1 MKSLRILSFVLVA
14 ALFVAGYTI
23 AQDNGASSE
32 KCPVTGNTGAC
43 TSGKEACDK
52 TACPVTG
59 KTNGGCPTQGV
70 ACPTTG
76 KTSGECPA
84 VKNAVANAK
93 SSCDSAQSCCGTCQ
107 GDPKLAK
114 KDGECCPETLAK
126 NGGNQTHCPV
136 SNAKINKQVFVDYKG
151 KRVYLGCKAC
161 PDTFNKSPDAY
172 VKKLEQQGVV
182 FAMAPVPQ
190 TVCPVSG
197 AKINKEVFVDYKG
210 KRVYLGC
217 NACPDKFNK
226 SPETYIKKMEQQG
239 VTFAMA
245 PAPAKSAKML
255 KKAGE
260 KMEKSG
266 EKAKECCGSCSG
278 EKKAGEC
285 SGSCEG
291 SEKKTGECAGSCSG
305 EKKSSCESKKVD
317 G

>member
-14 ALFVAGYTI
+14 ALFVAGYAI
-23 AQDNGASSE
+23 AQDNGGSSE
-32 KCPVTGNTGAC
+32 KCPVTGKTGEC
-43 TSGKEACDK
+43 TSGQKACDK
-52 TACPVTG
+52 TGCPV
-59 KTNGGCPTQGV
+59 
-70 ACPTTG
+70 TG

-107 GDPKLAK
+107 GDLKLAK
-114 KDGECCPETLAK
+114 KDGKCCPVTLAK
-126 NGGNQTHCPV
+126 NGGNQTVCPV
-136 SNAKINKQVFVDYKG
+136 SDAKINKQVFVDYKG

-161 PDTFNKSPDAY
+161 PDKFNKSPDAY

-190 TVCPVSG
+190 TLCPVSG
-197 AKINKEVFVDYKG
+197 AKINKKVFVDYKG
-210 KRVYLGC
+210 KRVFLGC

-245 PAPAKSAKML
+245 PASAKSAKML
-255 KKAGE
+255 KKAGA

-266 EKAKECCGSCSG
+266 EKAKECCGSCNG
-278 EKKAGEC
+278 EKKTGEC

-291 SEKKTGECAGSCSG
+291 SENCSG
-305 EKKSSCESKKVD
+305 EKKSSCESKKID